1 MKKNLLKHIT
11 GAMVI
16 VTFLSGC
23 NSSQLILD
31 SDDEVGTEG
40 SVENT
45 SEDEYGRALDN
56 SIEEVSKDDED
67 VITDE
72 STTESSE
79 DESEDDSNETSSN
92 KSTEELSD
100 YDSAEMMDGDSL
112 SQDELDEFELFLD
125 QKDNYGFTQA
135 SFKDAE
141 HIDWGYVLAYGAGIA
156 NCEYSQDAVDAY
168 LEAGDYDSVE
178 YDLIALSGDDVR
190 AFVESKT
197 GITDFDVSSVS
208 GFIYVEEYDILFSQV
223 SDAYDKDVFCQEGV
237 RNGDL
242 IQVVIHTGCQTNNR
256 RITLQET
263 GDSDNPYRFV
273 SNRELWEENAVKI
286 IDAPI
291 YQNSG
296 TVTCAVI
303 STSNG
308 LSVEIIDDNEV
319 TCVAYLGFRKSEDV
333 DIKQYGDVKEIEFWD
348 VDSDGLGDMVAI
360 LSDGDSSIALL
371 CMGYVNEW
379 DEGYA
384 VSEVKVT
391 DWLGENIDDM
401 TADNVIGYIL
411 DHQDEFKDL

>member
-1 MKKNLLKHIT
+1 MKKIKPHILAA
-11 GAMVI
+11 GVI
-16 VTFLSGC
+16 VTATVLSGC
-23 NSSQLILD
+23 DSAQLSLG
-31 SDDEVGTEG
+31 SDEADTEE
-40 SVENT
+40 SVEDV
-45 SEDEYGRALDN
+45 SEEENDAASDN
-56 SIEEVSKDDED
+56 SIEEVSKDDEED
-67 VITDE
+67 TADD
-72 STTESSE
+72 STEDSSE

-92 KSTEELSD
+92 KSTGELSD

-125 QKDNYGFTQA
+125 QEDNYGFTQA

-141 HIDWGYVLAYGAGIA
+141 HIDWGYVLAYGADID
-156 NCEYSQDAVDAY
+156 NCDYSQEAVDAY
-168 LEAGDYDSVE
+168 LEASDYESVE

-197 GITDFDVSSVS
+197 GITDFDASSVS

-242 IQVVIHTGCQTNNR
+242 IQVVIHTGYQTNNR

-303 STSNG
+303 STNQG
-308 LSVEIIDDNEV
+308 LKAEIIVDNAV
-319 TCVAYLGFRKSEDV
+319 TCTASLGFRQSEDV
-333 DIKQYGDVKEIEFWD
+333 DIEQYSDVLEIEFWD
-348 VDSDGLGDMVAI
+348 VDSDGIGDMVAI
-360 LSDGDSSIALL
+360 LSDGDSSIAIL
-371 CMGYVNEW
+371 CMGYSNEW
-379 DEGYA
+379 SEGYA
-384 VSEVKVT
+384 VGEAKVT
-391 DWLGENIDDM
+391 EWLGENIDDM
-401 TADNVIGYIL
+401 TADNVISYIL
-411 DHQDEFKDL
+411 EHQDEFEAL